1 MTKEQ
6 DAFGMR
12 PTDEVTPP
20 VTPGSRNIVEA
31 HGIKHPRPRA
41 ATRNDAPDKSGG
53 DRFGAAGAAL
63 WRAVVVDY
71 ELDSTESEILAL
83 ACRALDRAA
92 RARAAV
98 ERDGEFVTGRYG
110 DLKAHPGM
118 LVVRDA
124 ESAAL
129 RALRSLHLSGID
141 LTLSQLRA
149 PKR

>member
-1 MTKEQ
+1 MTNKEQ
-6 DAFGMR
+6 DSFGMGATTGR
-12 PTDEVTPP
+12 
-20 VTPGSRNIVEA
+20 GSDSERA
-31 HGIKHPRPRA
+31 AAPDPRA
-41 ATRNDAPDKSGG
+41 PLDARDGVPDKSGG
-53 DRFGAAGAAL
+53 DRFGVAGAAL
-63 WRAVVVDY
+63 WRAVVKDY
-71 ELDSTESEILAL
+71 ELDSTESEILSL
-83 ACRALDRAA
+83 ACRALDGAA
-92 RARAAV
+92 LARAAV

-110 DLKAHPGM
+110 DLKSHPGM

>member
-1 MTKEQ
+1 MTKDDE
-6 DAFGMR
+6 AFGMHR
-12 PTDEVTPP
+12 TTESTPP
-20 VTPGSRNIVEA
+20 ALVPGGSHSPVLVTKYPCA
-31 HGIKHPRPRA
+31 PRPAR
-41 ATRNDAPDKSGG
+41 DGVPDKSGG
-53 DRFGAAGAAL
+53 DRFAEAGAAL
-63 WRAVVVDY
+63 WRAVVKDY

-92 RARAAV
+92 RAREAV
-98 ERDGEFVTGRYG
+98 DRDGEFVTGRYG

>member
-1 MTKEQ
+1 
-6 DAFGMR
+6 MR

-20 VTPGSRNIVEA
+20 VTPPPPNNLSP
-31 HGIKHPRPRA
+31 HGIQHPRPRQDA
-41 ATRNDAPDKSGG
+41 RNAVLDKSGG
-53 DRFGAAGAAL
+53 DRFGVAGAAL

-98 ERDGEFVTGRYG
+98 ERDGEFITGRYG